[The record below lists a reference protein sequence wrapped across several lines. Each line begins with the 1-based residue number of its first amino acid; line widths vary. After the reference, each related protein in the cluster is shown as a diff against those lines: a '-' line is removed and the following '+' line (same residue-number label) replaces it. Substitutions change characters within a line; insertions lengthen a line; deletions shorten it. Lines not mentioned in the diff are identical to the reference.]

1 MDKKRTF
8 LDQESFD
15 YFFVALVKYIDLTLV
30 ATLRSTMEYLLGLTI
45 YKNLSVSDYE
55 YFIQNILMYIF
66 SDFHFLIY
74 QNLL

>member
-1 MDKKRTF
+1 
-8 LDQESFD
+8 
-15 YFFVALVKYIDLTLV
+15 
-30 ATLRSTMEYLLGLTI
+30 MEYLLGLTI